1 MNQNASPTRLRTE
14 VQALVRL
21 YNAMSGTAI
30 GLASVSLDGLD
41 QTWRDRV
48 QRIRALPREAPRRK
62 HMIEALIKLIEHTLW
77 NRRDE
82 LESLRTSDA
91 ALAAE
96 SLTIAQRGNQVTTEQ
111 PTSDETPS
119 VQ

>member
-1 MNQNASPTRLRTE
+1 MDTNIVRTRFRTE

-21 YNAMSGTAI
+21 YHAMEGSAI

-41 QTWRDRV
+41 QSWRDRV

-62 HMIEALIKLIEHTLW
+62 HMIEALVNLLEQTLW
-77 NRRDE
+77 KQRAN
-82 LESLRTSDA
+82 LEKLQEIDA

-96 SLTIAQRGNQVTTEQ
+96 ALTIARRGEATE
-111 PTSDETPS
+111 ETPS
-119 VQ
+119 QSA